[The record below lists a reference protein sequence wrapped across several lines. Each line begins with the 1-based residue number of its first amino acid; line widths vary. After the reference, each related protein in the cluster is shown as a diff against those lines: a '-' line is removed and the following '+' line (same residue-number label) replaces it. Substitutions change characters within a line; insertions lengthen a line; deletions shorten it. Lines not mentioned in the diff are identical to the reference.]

1 MKSKDYDRL
10 LKLAASSLVLGEIPR
25 EDVGRFALELLES
38 GAAGWRMASLASTKD
53 TYGQSGDLE
62 MFQRAIEEEGM
73 SLPSRQ
79 KAIEYVVEHFC
90 QEISNGLTDPLVAL
104 LRISSLIV
112 SYVHPI
118 PQPMREFIWIYNEYH
133 EELRNVI
140 DEASFLRGSKADQM
154 RKDVLAAARDYLANY
169 VSARN

>member
-1 MKSKDYDRL
+1 MKSKDCDRL
-10 LKLAASSLVLGEIPR
+10 LKLAAGSLVLGEILR

-38 GAAGWRMASLASTKD
+38 GAEGWRMASLATTKD
-53 TYGQSGDLE
+53 TYGQSGDLK

-79 KAIEYVVEHFC
+79 KAIEYVVEHSC
-90 QEISNGLTDPLVAL
+90 QEISNGLTDPLDAL

-112 SYVHPI
+112 SYDPI
-118 PQPMREFIWIYNEYH
+118 PQPMQEFIGIYYEYH
-133 EELRNVI
+133 EELRHVI
-140 DEASFLRGSKADQM
+140 DKADFLRGSKADQM
-154 RKDVLAAARDYLANY
+154 RKEVLAAARDYLANY